1 MKRFIKKTS
10 IFLISFTIVLILLF
24 CMIKIANRP
33 HRLPKNINTI
43 IIGDSH
49 PKCALDAK
57 LLTNTANLSMDRE
70 PYMGSYYKI
79 QKITKDNPQINNI
92 VLGFSYHNFSSYYDD
107 FVLGDDSKVFT
118 DRYIQLMS
126 FSDYI
131 RLLINRPKALKS
143 LSCVLNPFKERY
155 LKAIVYDSTGVQ
167 GFKRDS
173 MKKRL
178 ALQFKGKA
186 NTGLIS
192 DIQTEYFNKTVKYC
206 KDKKIRLILVN
217 TPLHEEYAKQLP
229 GELKKF
235 FNEKLAKS
243 GLDYID
249 MNEIEYDD
257 RMYMPDGDHIN
268 INGLKRGTEF
278 FKEKLSKIISR

>member
-1 MKRFIKKTS
+1 MVKT
-10 IFLISFTIVLILLF
+10 
-24 CMIKIANRP
+24 ANRP
-33 HRLPKNINTI
+33 YRLPKNINTI

-49 PKCALDAK
+49 TKCALNAK

-79 QKITKDNPQINNI
+79 KKICKDNPQIKNV

-107 FVLGDDSKVFT
+107 FILGDDSKVFT
-118 DRYIQLMS
+118 DRYLQLMS
-126 FSDYI
+126 FYDYMK
-131 RLLINRPKALKS
+131 LVINRPKALKS

-155 LKAIVYDSTGVQ
+155 VKAIVYDSTGVQ
-167 GFKRDS
+167 GFKRES
-173 MKKRL
+173 MEKRL

-192 DIQTEYFNKTVKYC
+192 EIQTEYFNKTIKYC

-229 GELKKF
+229 AELKKL
-235 FNEKLAKS
+235 FNKKLAIL

-249 MNEIEYDD
+249 MNEIEYADS
-257 RMYMPDGDHIN
+257 MYMPDGDHIN
-268 INGLKRGTEF
+268 INGLKRGTEY
-278 FKEKLSKIISR
+278 FKENYSRIISK